1 MLHDDN
7 CADAP
12 DDPIMLLWNCQITM
26 PETGAYVYPTLMSTT
41 CAPTIFNSNCMAGAP
56 DDLIVLPDDPI
67 MLPNDPIM
75 LETGAYL
82 DPTMSTTG
90 APTSASPRMFE
101 TDTNIASS
109 LPDTASDE
117 AILQY
122 LAHELLWDDDMLP
135 ELQEQPLST
144 DVPPLDSAQVAPLS
158 TSNLV
163 DHHHHSDLMMMMT
176 MMMGSQH
183 SCDNVPPDL
192 RDYFAILQHIL

>member
-26 PETGAYVYPTLMSTT
+26 PETGAYVYPTTMSTT
-41 CAPTIFNSNCMAGAP
+41 SAPTILNSNSMAGAP
-56 DDLIVLPDDPI
+56 DDPILLPDDPI
-67 MLPNDPIM
+67 MLPNDPIV

-101 TDTNIASS
+101 TDTTIASS
-109 LPDTASDE
+109 WPDTASDE

-122 LAHELLWDDDMLP
+122 LAHELLWDDDTLP
-135 ELQEQPLST
+135 ELQEQPLPT
-144 DVPPLDSAQVAPLS
+144 DVPSLDSAQVAPLS

-163 DHHHHSDLMMMMT
+163 HHHHHSDLMM

-183 SCDNVPPDL
+183 SCDNVPSDP
-192 RDYFAILQHIL
+192 RDYFAMLQHIL